1 MTEARSRVT
10 IVGGGAM
17 GGLWAARLGAA
28 GHDVTVVDVSPAL
41 LEALGREEL
50 VVREATGETRAKVRA
65 TDDPVSV
72 GPVDVVI
79 VFVKGPHTAA
89 AGASVVSLL
98 GPATIVATLQ
108 NGWGNANVLAA
119 TVPAERLVV
128 GVTYEGAMVE
138 APAVVRHTGS
148 GPTFVGPYLDGED
161 AGPAARFATL
171 LRSGGFAAEATPSVK
186 TEIWRKLIHNS
197 ACLPVAALTGLRAAE
212 LVMAG
217 PACNLVD
224 ALTREA
230 VAIARAV
237 GHEITIE
244 ERIERIHTVLSAAG
258 NGVPSM
264 LADVIARRATEID
277 QINGAVVAAAQD
289 AGLEAPLNRMM
300 VDLVHA
306 LESGWTH

>member
-1 MTEARSRVT
+1 M
-10 IVGGGAM
+10 
-17 GGLWAARLGAA
+17 
-28 GHDVTVVDVSPAL
+28 
-41 LEALGREEL
+41 
-50 VVREATGETRAKVRA
+50 
-65 TDDPVSV
+65 
-72 GPVDVVI
+72 
-79 VFVKGPHTAA
+79 
-89 AGASVVSLL
+89 
-98 GPATIVATLQ
+98 ATLQ

-264 LADVIARRATEID
+264 LADVIALARDRDRPDQRRRRGGRAGRWPGGPPEPD
-277 QINGAVVAAAQD
+277 DGRPRPRSRVRLD
-289 AGLEAPLNRMM
+289 ASN
-300 VDLVHA
+300 
-306 LESGWTH
+306 